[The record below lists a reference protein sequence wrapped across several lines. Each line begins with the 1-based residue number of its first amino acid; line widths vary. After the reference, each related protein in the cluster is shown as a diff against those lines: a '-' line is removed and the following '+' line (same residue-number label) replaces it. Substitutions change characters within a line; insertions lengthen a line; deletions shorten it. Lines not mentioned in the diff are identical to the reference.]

1 MRYESC
7 VTSLSWIPSEAVT
20 GKTRAFF
27 DAGFTHYDEPPPAV
41 LGDIEELRAA
51 DRFRFANPLR
61 AWIDV
66 DGSGQITA
74 GGYLGGGLM
83 GATTVRLGSRSHTF
97 QAVALPDLQREPERG
112 RAPSRGAGQAE
123 RGRAPSA
130 GAGKAERGRARSAGA
145 GKAERGRARSAG
157 AGKAER
163 GETWM
168 RFVQTVGGRTAL
180 PAPRPVRHPPFVQW
194 RAPLVWTTLSLT
206 LYADGHAEYE
216 VVGASRFP
224 RHWIYDAAGELAHKS
239 GLTDYVNW
247 AGVSFGRHT
256 PWGDEDS
263 PALITAVETA
273 LERNLS
279 VQLMHG
285 GAKPRISQLDAG
297 ALLVRQGEPGQEIYL
312 VLDGVIGVERDGTR
326 LAEYGPGAMLGERA
340 GLEGGVRTSTL
351 VAVTPCRVASVD
363 AGQFDSAMLTELAAG
378 HQREDSARPAPA
390 PCLSRDPRSALPP
403 PAGAHPRTAAG

>member
-20 GKTRAFF
+20 GKTRVFF
-27 DAGFTHYDEPPPAV
+27 DAGFTHYDEPPPAA

-51 DRFRFANPLR
+51 DRFRFANLLR

-66 DGSGQITA
+66 DGSGRVTA
-74 GGYLGGGLM
+74 GGYGGGGLM
-83 GATTVRLGSRSHTF
+83 GATTVRLGSLSRTF

-112 RAPSRGAGQAE
+112 RAPAGGGSAE
-123 RGRAPSA
+123 RG
-130 GAGKAERGRARSAGA
+130 GRDKRSAGA
-145 GKAERGRARSAG
+145 GKAEPGD
-157 AGKAER
+157 
-163 GETWM
+163 TWM
-168 RFVQTVGGRTAL
+168 RFVQTAGGRTAL

-194 RAPLVWTTLSLT
+194 QAPLVWTTLSLT

-239 GLTDYVNW
+239 GLTDYGNW

-256 PWGDEDS
+256 PWGDEES
-263 PALITAVETA
+263 PALVTAVETA
-273 LERNLS
+273 LERTLS

-297 ALLVRQGEPGQEIYL
+297 AQLVRQGEPGREIYL
-312 VLDGVIGVERDGTR
+312 VLDGVIRVERDGTW

-363 AGQFDSAMLTELAAG
+363 AGQFDPAMLTELAAG
-378 HQREDSARPAPA
+378 HQREGSVPPAPA
-390 PCLSRDPRSALPP
+390 SRARPRSA
-403 PAGAHPRTAAG
+403 AG

>member
-51 DRFRFANPLR
+51 DRFRFANLLR

-74 GGYLGGGLM
+74 GGYCGGGLM
-83 GATTVRLGSRSHTF
+83 GATTVRLGSRSRTF
-97 QAVALPDLQREPERG
+97 QAVALPDLQHQPERG
-112 RAPSRGAGQAE
+112 G
-123 RGRAPSA
+123 
-130 GAGKAERGRARSAGA
+130 
-145 GKAERGRARSAG
+145 
-157 AGKAER
+157 
-163 GETWM
+163 TWM

-194 RAPLVWTTLSLT
+194 QAPLVWTTLSLT

-216 VVGASRFP
+216 VAGASRFP
-224 RHWIYDAAGELAHKS
+224 RHWIYDAAGQLAHKS

-263 PALITAVETA
+263 PALVTAVETA
-273 LERNLS
+273 LERTLS

-285 GAKPRISQLDAG
+285 SAKPWISQLDAG
-297 ALLVRQGEPGQEIYL
+297 AELVRQGEPGSEIYL
-312 VLDGVIGVERDGTR
+312 VLDGVMGVEHNGTR
-326 LAEYGPGAMLGERA
+326 LAEYGPGAVLGERA
-340 GLEGGVRTSTL
+340 HLEGGVRTSTL

-363 AGQFDSAMLTELAAG
+363 AAQFDPGVLTELAAG
-378 HQREDSARPAPA
+378 HQREDTV
-390 PCLSRDPRSALPP
+390 
-403 PAGAHPRTAAG
+403 AG